1 MDAHIQAG
9 VTGLKYAGEKDLPM
23 VIMEPPKGGKLTDN
37 IPPVIR
43 KLWASA
49 PTYKT
54 PAEWAFRWV
63 ADFPEVS
70 TILSGMNSTQQLEDN
85 LRILDDA
92 RPDTLTDEE
101 HSLIQR
107 AADLYNELIRYSCT
121 ACKYCMP
128 CPQKIDIPRVM
139 EYYNEW
145 FLYDQNPKTREAYY
159 MWLPKGKRASD
170 CVDCK
175 ACEEVCPQKLPISDA
190 MKKSAKIF
198 A

>member
-1 MDAHIQAG
+1 M
-9 VTGLKYAGEKDLPM
+9 PM

-121 ACKYCMP
+121 T
-128 CPQKIDIPRVM
+128 QI
-139 EYYNEW
+139 
-145 FLYDQNPKTREAYY
+145 
-159 MWLPKGKRASD
+159 GRAS
-170 CVDCK
+170 CRERV
-175 ACEEVCPQKLPISDA
+175 
-190 MKKSAKIF
+190 
-198 A
+198 